1 MSSSVAS
8 PGSTA
13 PSMPTN
19 SVDAPRRVLTDR
31 QARTVQGLTD
41 AAVVELTEAGYS
53 GLSVR
58 NVAKRAGVAPAT
70 AYTYFASKEHLVA
83 EVFWR
88 RFRSQEPPAPDANG
102 ADDRTRA
109 EQVVAVL
116 EGFALVVAAES
127 ELAAACTIAVLA
139 DDPDVRHL
147 REQIGTELHRRLN
160 TALGPEADPA
170 VIATLR
176 YATAG
181 ALLQVGT
188 GHLTYDDVPAVLA
201 RIVDTV
207 LVTDGAHAP

>member
-1 MSSSVAS
+1 M
-8 PGSTA
+8 
-13 PSMPTN
+13 
-19 SVDAPRRVLTDR
+19 LTDR

-41 AAVVELTEAGYS
+41 AAVVELAEAGYS

-70 AYTYFASKEHLVA
+70 AYTYFASKEHLIA

-88 RFRSQEPPAPDANG
+88 RFRSQEPPAAVTSSN
-102 ADDRTRA
+102 ADSNRA
-109 EQVVAVL
+109 ERVLDVL

-147 REQIGTELHRRLN
+147 REQIGTELHRRLIS
-160 TALGPEADPA
+160 ALGTEADPA
-170 VIATLR
+170 VLATLQ

-188 GHLTYDDVPAVLA
+188 GHLSYDDVPAVLA

-207 LVTDGAHAP
+207 LVTEGAPTP